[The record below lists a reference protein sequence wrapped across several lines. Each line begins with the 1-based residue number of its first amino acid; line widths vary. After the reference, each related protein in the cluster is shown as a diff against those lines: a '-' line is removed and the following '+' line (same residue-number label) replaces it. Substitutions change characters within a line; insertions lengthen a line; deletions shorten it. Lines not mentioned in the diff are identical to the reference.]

1 MLISK
6 ICKEIMKL
14 DLKTNNP
21 IKFEYKSKQ
30 KFSVEDSDRSETH
43 KETFLNIKEMEN
55 KPTLRF
61 HLIQIRMV
69 KIKKYKWQ
77 LIQARMLSK
86 RGTPPLMVEV
96 QPFTT
101 ILKSNMGIPSKD
113 RSSTTSI
120 SCYTNLEH
128 ILKEGLII
136 QLEHF
141 FNHVLR
147 CSTHNIQRTKAV

>member
-1 MLISK
+1 
-6 ICKEIMKL
+6 MKL

-69 KIKKYKWQ
+69 KIKKYK
-77 LIQARMLSK
+77 
-86 RGTPPLMVEV
+86 
-96 QPFTT
+96 
-101 ILKSNMGIPSKD
+101 
-113 RSSTTSI
+113 
-120 SCYTNLEH
+120 
-128 ILKEGLII
+128 
-136 QLEHF
+136 
-141 FNHVLR
+141 
-147 CSTHNIQRTKAV
+147 